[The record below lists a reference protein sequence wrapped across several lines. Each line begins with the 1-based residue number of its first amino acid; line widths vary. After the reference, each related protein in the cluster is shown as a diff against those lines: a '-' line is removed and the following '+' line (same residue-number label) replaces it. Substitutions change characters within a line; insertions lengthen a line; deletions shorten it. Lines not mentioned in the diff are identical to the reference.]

1 MALREIFS
9 NNIGWKIGGI
19 VLALMLWIHLTTE
32 KNYEGKFSAEIEYEG
47 LPDGLY
53 VDRIEPQAAEL
64 AIIGTGKQL
73 AILGLTNKPRIRID
87 LSSIKEAGT
96 YRHDITLLEIYNID
110 PYEYIS
116 VDFPSGDHCS
126 VSIKRKI

>member
-1 MALREIFS
+1 VAFKELFA

-19 VLALMLWIHLTTE
+19 VLALMLWVHLTTE
-32 KNYEGKFSAEIEYEG
+32 KNYEEKFTAEIEYAG
-47 LPDGLY
+47 LPEGFY
-53 VDRIEPQAAEL
+53 VDRIEPPAAEIM
-64 AIIGTGKQL
+64 IIGTGKQL
-73 AILGLTNKPRIRID
+73 ALLALSRKPKIRID

-96 YRHDITLLEIYNID
+96 YKYDITPLEIYNID
-110 PYEYIS
+110 PYEFAV